1 MIGWILSKISG
12 GVLDRAF
19 ALIKS
24 NVDNETARQ
33 GLVAKAIEIQI
44 AADAENRRAAM
55 QSRVFWFVWA
65 VFALPLGIWFAAV
78 CLDSVFLFSGRIADL
93 PASVKPYA
101 NQIVAAVFGTG
112 GGVAGL
118 QAIAGA
124 IRGRR

>member
-1 MIGWILSKISG
+1 MLGWLISKITGSAF
-12 GVLDRAF
+12 DRVAD
-19 ALIKS
+19 LIRA

-33 GLVAKAIEIQI
+33 GLVAKAVEVQI
-44 AADAENRRAAM
+44 LADVEMRRAAM